1 MSDEAGRR
9 ERKKQARRR
18 RIYEAAR
25 RLFLEQGYA
34 ATGVQQIAEAADVAE
49 TTFFNHFHSKADLLR
64 EMTGEVSG
72 HLEAMLERE
81 LATPGRAETRI
92 RHFASEAALALG
104 ETEGLARD
112 VLLEMLRTA
121 SGPGHALPYLS
132 RVHEPFT
139 RILREGQRRGEVR
152 RDLPP
157 GLLTEIVVGV
167 LNAAL
172 VGWLDDPAYPFAERL
187 ERFAVLIGELIRP
200 RAAAA
205 RATASAARRVAWKRT
220 G

>member
-34 ATGVQQIAEAADVAE
+34 ATSVQQIAEAADVAE
-49 TTFFNHFHSKADLLR
+49 ATFFNHFPSKADLLR
-64 EMTGEVSG
+64 EMTGEVSE

-81 LATPGRAETRI
+81 LATPGGAETRI
-92 RHFASEAALALG
+92 RRFATQVVKALG

-132 RVHEPFT
+132 RVHEPFA
-139 RILREGQRRGEVR
+139 RILREGQQSGEVR

-157 GLLTEIVVGV
+157 ELLTEIVVGI

-187 ERFAVLIGELIRP
+187 ARFAALIGELIRP

-205 RATASAARRVAWKRT
+205 RARAAAARPVAGRRT